1 MSPEG
6 TLNKNPKTGV
16 LDPLEE
22 LATMRTRLGR
32 IGGSDYSLENPNPWA
47 MTRQRNLV

>member
-6 TLNKNPKTGV
+6 TLNNNPKTEF

-22 LATMRTRLGR
+22 LVAVRTRLGR
-32 IGGSDYSLENPNPWA
+32 LGGSMFRWKIRIHGL
-47 MTRQRNLV
+47 